1 RPIDPAA
8 GVKAQRRALYRLGA
22 ERYQDLALLVAADGG
37 MAETRLREL
46 LTLAAGWKRPVFPL
60 AGHDMTALGIPPGPR
75 VGQLLGELRSWWEDG
90 DFAADRAACL
100 ERLQEVARM
109 TG

>member
-1 RPIDPAA
+1 
-8 GVKAQRRALYRLGA
+8 
-22 ERYQDLALLVAADGG
+22 
-37 MAETRLREL
+37 M
-46 LTLAAGWKRPVFPL
+46 FPL

-109 TG
+109 AG